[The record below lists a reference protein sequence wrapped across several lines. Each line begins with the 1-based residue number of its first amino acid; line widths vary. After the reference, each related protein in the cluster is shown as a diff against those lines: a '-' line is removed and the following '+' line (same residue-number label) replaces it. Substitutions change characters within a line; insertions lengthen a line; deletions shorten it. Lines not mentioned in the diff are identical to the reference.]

1 MVEVIKKPKENTSS
15 LVRRFSTKL
24 RMSGVLLEA
33 RKRQFNKRSR
43 NKRARK
49 EKALRKIQKIKEAE

>member
-1 MVEVIKKPKENTSS
+1 MVEARKKPKETTPS
-15 LVRRFSTKL
+15 LVRRFSLKL
-24 RMSGVLLEA
+24 RRSGVLLEA

-49 EKALRKIQKIKEAE
+49 EKALRKIQKIRETE